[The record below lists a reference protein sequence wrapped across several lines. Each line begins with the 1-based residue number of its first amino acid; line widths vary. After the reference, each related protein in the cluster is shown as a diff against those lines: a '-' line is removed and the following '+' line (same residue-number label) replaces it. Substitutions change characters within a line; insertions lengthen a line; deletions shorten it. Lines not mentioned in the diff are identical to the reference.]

1 MTLSIRGGAKKTEK
15 KCITEIKP
23 FCLVSNYERAVRI
36 LIQLVEKFKSGRLI
50 FIRYWIF
57 CNFVASKTGLKCTIK
72 NKAV

>member
-1 MTLSIRGGAKKTEK
+1 MHNRN
-15 KCITEIKP
+15 KP
-23 FCLVSNYERAVRI
+23 FCLVSNYEKTVRI